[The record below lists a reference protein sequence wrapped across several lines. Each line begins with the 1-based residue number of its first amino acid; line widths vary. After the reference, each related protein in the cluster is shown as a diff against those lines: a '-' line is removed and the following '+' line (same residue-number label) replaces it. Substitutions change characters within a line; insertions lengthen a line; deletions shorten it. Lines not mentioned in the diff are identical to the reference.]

1 MKGLK
6 LVRHGVK
13 WVISLKMHVFMLA
26 ETFGEDHGQFVT
38 WLKSLRM
45 KRSDEEKRKLIKGGM
60 GDPNPDLI
68 DDARPIVREVR
79 LYDVVVPED
88 NRDEFLS
95 VVKGFQT
102 QRVENVDTLRGKVPV
117 ESRDI
122 EVTGNK
128 YLKRVARYFAK
139 FIPGLD
145 QVDMSEYDAHPH
157 VKWHKWVYC
166 YVVGVRRDEYNQD
179 DIEMT

>member
-1 MKGLK
+1 
-6 LVRHGVK
+6 
-13 WVISLKMHVFMLA
+13 MHVFMLA
-26 ETFGEDHGQFVT
+26 ETFGEDHEQFVA

-45 KRSDEEKRKLIKGGM
+45 RRSDEEKAKLIKGGM
-60 GDPNPDLI
+60 ADLNPDFI

-79 LYDVVVPED
+79 LYDVVIPKD
-88 NRDEFLS
+88 NKDEFLS

-102 QRVENVDTLRGKVPV
+102 QSVENVDTLRGKSPV

-145 QVDMSEYDAHPH
+145 QVDMSRYEAHPH
-157 VKWHKWVYC
+157 VKFSKWVYL
-166 YVVGVRRDEYNQD
+166 YVLGVRKDKYNQD
-179 DIEMT
+179 NIEMT